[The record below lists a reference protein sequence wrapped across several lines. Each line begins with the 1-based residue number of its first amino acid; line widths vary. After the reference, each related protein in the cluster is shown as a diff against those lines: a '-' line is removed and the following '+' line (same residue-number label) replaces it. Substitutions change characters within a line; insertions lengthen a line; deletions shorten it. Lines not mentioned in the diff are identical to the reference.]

1 MTRTNQKRR
10 RVQVPG
16 RAFVQGLKEIESR
29 YGRLVMMEA
38 QKKIRSQA
46 RIKDI
51 SWYYKYRKGL
61 VDYSVSKRI
70 VIESVLKSYGVKKE
84 KMFGL

>member
-1 MTRTNQKRR
+1 M
-10 RVQVPG
+10 PG
-16 RAFVQGLKEIESR
+16 RAFVQGLKEIEAR
-29 YGRLVMMEA
+29 YGRQVMMEA

-84 KMFGL
+84 MMFGL

>member
-1 MTRTNQKRR
+1 
-10 RVQVPG
+10 
-16 RAFVQGLKEIESR
+16 
-29 YGRLVMMEA
+29 MMEA